1 MNFYVLINYRKIR
14 SKDKNKDNYLKI
26 ALKDVGTNGEKKYK
40 SKIIVNDIKMDFSMN
55 LIQKAMNYTKNHN
68 KSTDIKV
75 AIKPRTVKLEKKDK
89 DKDKDKDK
97 REKSFEKKKTG
108 QMKSKMP
115 ILKKTVKAVTVINK
129 IRSISSTT
137 RPKKVNT
144 IYKPPPKV
152 QEKHEE
158 PTKEDNL
165 FGIKFPFFK
174 KKSSIKDDTA
184 KKDGKNEKNEKEGN
198 KRLRCMHSSY
208 VPDKHKTL
216 AQMITAEKKPPRKLK
231 TIKTE
236 EIFLE
241 PIKYDKYLS
250 DQKNKKAKHRDTFC
264 EGFFISSF
272 PYKDGQVVE
281 KSQSFPA
288 SCGHKECSSLPA
300 MKPEIIY

>member
-1 MNFYVLINYRKIR
+1 MFNNYFLENPQIEISCEYQKSSEDNSRVSLRTKKYPLLSEKTNFNNDLVKFVSVNATKGIINFYVLINYRKIR
-14 SKDKNKDNYLKI
+14 SKDKTKDNFLKI

-89 DKDKDKDK
+89 DKDK

-152 QEKHEE
+152 Q
-158 PTKEDNL
+158 
-165 FGIKFPFFK
+165 
-174 KKSSIKDDTA
+174 
-184 KKDGKNEKNEKEGN
+184 
-198 KRLRCMHSSY
+198 
-208 VPDKHKTL
+208 
-216 AQMITAEKKPPRKLK
+216 
-231 TIKTE
+231 
-236 EIFLE
+236 
-241 PIKYDKYLS
+241 
-250 DQKNKKAKHRDTFC
+250 
-264 EGFFISSF
+264 
-272 PYKDGQVVE
+272 
-281 KSQSFPA
+281 
-288 SCGHKECSSLPA
+288 
-300 MKPEIIY
+300 